1 MNKTSVKG
9 YRQLRKGRKSIPG
22 AHYFVTVATFDRT
35 HVLTA
40 TGVPEIIFKCF
51 NWLETEERLK
61 WMCIMVMPD
70 HIHAVFRLGNKQS
83 LSNLVYSL
91 KRFTAN
97 QINAHLSRTGP
108 L

>member
-1 MNKTSVKG
+1 MGMPSYGKTTAMHNMYVVLLKFMQKYTANKSKNMNKTSVKG

-51 NWLETEERLK
+51 N
-61 WMCIMVMPD
+61 
-70 HIHAVFRLGNKQS
+70 
-83 LSNLVYSL
+83 
-91 KRFTAN
+91 
-97 QINAHLSRTGP
+97 
-108 L
+108 